1 MPEGKTVVG
10 SGQMEIISGQEQF
23 QSDMKTAIAIG
34 KFDGMHLGHQFLIR
48 ALITGAAEQAN
59 GPLKT
64 VVFTFDPS
72 PHVFFSG
79 RKEPEIFTKQEKREA
94 FRAMGVDLLI
104 EFPMN
109 DRTAQTPPER
119 FVEDVLCDGLQAGFV
134 IAGGDLSFG
143 YRGRGDFSLLE
154 SYAKEKGFLTKR
166 IDKVMYKG
174 EPVSSSRIRSA
185 LSAGEMEEA
194 NRMLGAP
201 FSLEGEVLHG
211 RHLGHTL
218 GFPTINCN
226 PPAGKLLPPFGVY
239 LSRVHTPE
247 GLYDGITNIGVKPT
261 VGTFRR
267 AGAETYLYDFD
278 GDLYGKRVRIELL
291 SYRRAERKF
300 DSVDALKEQLSR
312 DIADGRRR

>member
-1 MPEGKTVVG
+1 MK
-10 SGQMEIISGQEQF
+10 IISGQEQYRI
-23 QSDMKTAIAIG
+23 DEKTAVAIG

-48 ALITGAAEQAN
+48 ALITGAAGQDTH
-59 GPLKT
+59 PLKT

-79 RKEPEIFTKQEKREA
+79 KKEPEIFTKQEKREA

-119 FVEDVLCDGLQAGFV
+119 FVEEILCDGLRAGFV

-143 YRGRGDFSLLE
+143 YRGKGDFALLE
-154 SYAKEKGFLTKR
+154 SYAKEKGFQTKR
-166 IDKVMYKG
+166 IEKVLYKG

-185 LSAGEMEEA
+185 LRAGEMEEA
-194 NRMLGAP
+194 NRMLGTP

-226 PPAGKLLPPFGVY
+226 PPAEKLLPPFGVY

-247 GLYDGITNIGVKPT
+247 GIHDGITNIGVKPT
-261 VGTFRR
+261 VGALKK
-267 AGAETYLYDFD
+267 AGAETFLYDFD
-278 GDLYGKRVRIELL
+278 GDLYGKRVKIELL

-300 DSVDALKEQLSR
+300 DSVDQLKEQLAR